1 MYHIYIYIYIYKTN
15 MYLTY
20 RSDNKCKDMRK
31 CCLYFTNTV
40 IWDRTHVFFPI
51 SRGSGVQAQ
60 LSWVPY

>member
-1 MYHIYIYIYIYKTN
+1 